1 MKGGQKGL
9 KCVAPSFQPN
19 SLLFSTFCLSP
30 PQSLSSSALFS
41 PPLPSSSLLFLI
53 TRSPPFFLLQS
64 VSFAPASGSPGRRVE
79 RRQRSGKFSRL
90 SPNTASPSS
99 LSQLAAFFSLWR
111 REGGK
116 SLLLPSSLVPQRRRR
131 RPRLSARRRNR
142 HLLRIRTGV
151 RRRLRKCLKAFVE
164 SRAWLLW

>member
-9 KCVAPSFQPN
+9 KCVAPSFQPDR
-19 SLLFSTFCLSP
+19 LLFSTFCLSF

-64 VSFAPASGSPGRRVE
+64 VSFAPASTAPGRRVE
-79 RRQRSGKFSRL
+79 RRQSSGKFSSL

-116 SLLLPSSLVPQRRRR
+116 SLLLPQRRRR

-142 HLLRIRTGV
+142 QLLRIRTGV